1 MSGTM
6 SDPRRGGTAVVTV
19 VRVALLAL
27 IATAPDSAAQER
39 NVRDVPIPHDVGQSI
54 SPSFEGWFE
63 NVDGTFTLSW
73 GYFNR
78 NYEEQPDIP
87 IGPDNQFSPGPADR
101 GQPTHFLTRRHTG
114 IFTTV
119 VPADFGDQ
127 TLTWTIVRGG
137 AAISIPGHLR
147 PEWVIDAMME
157 APSRNTPPVV
167 RFAPAGDSGQ
177 GPTGVRAD
185 VRASFPTATLTVWAT
200 DDMVRKM
207 REQQRDAGAEA
218 PEARFGL
225 AWSKYRGPGTVTFAE
240 PEPKTD
246 DTGQAVT
253 TATFSEPGRYVLRL
267 LAWDD
272 TGPPAFVMAVGFQ
285 CCWTNGY
292 LTVDVR

>member
-1 MSGTM
+1 M
-6 SDPRRGGTAVVTV
+6 SDPRRGGTAGVTV

-27 IATAPDSAAQER
+27 LATAPGSAAQER

-87 IGPDNQFSPGPADR
+87 IGPSNQFSPGPADR

-127 TLTWTIVRGG
+127 TLSWTIVRGG

-167 RFAPAGDSGQ
+167 RFDPAGERGQ

-185 VRASFPTATLTVWAT
+185 VRAAFPTATLTVWAT

-207 REQQRDAGAEA
+207 REQQRERDAGAEA
-218 PEARFGL
+218 PAARFGI

-240 PEPKTD
+240 PEPTTD
-246 DTGQAVT
+246 ATGQATT

-292 LTVDVR
+292 LTIDVQ

>member
-1 MSGTM
+1 
-6 SDPRRGGTAVVTV
+6 
-19 VRVALLAL
+19 
-27 IATAPDSAAQER
+27 
-39 NVRDVPIPHDVGQSI
+39 
-54 SPSFEGWFE
+54 
-63 NVDGTFTLSW
+63 
-73 GYFNR
+73 
-78 NYEEQPDIP
+78 
-87 IGPDNQFSPGPADR
+87 
-101 GQPTHFLTRRHTG
+101 
-114 IFTTV
+114 V

-167 RFAPAGDSGQ
+167 RFDPAGDPGQ

-292 LTVDVR
+292 LTIDVQ